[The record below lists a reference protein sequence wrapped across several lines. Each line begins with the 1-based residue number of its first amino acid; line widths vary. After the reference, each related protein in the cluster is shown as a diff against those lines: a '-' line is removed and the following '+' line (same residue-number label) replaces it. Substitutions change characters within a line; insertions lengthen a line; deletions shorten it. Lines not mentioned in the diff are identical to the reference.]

1 MGETETK
8 ASAKAKGESHTLD
21 SLAKRI
27 ERIEKALR
35 TADPVEAAKAMD

>member
-8 ASAKAKGESHTLD
+8 APAKAKAESHTLD

-27 ERIEKALR
+27 EKLEQAVKTGDA
-35 TADPVEAAKAMD
+35 VEAAKALG